1 MMLFW
6 TALAAMTAA
15 AVLAVLWPLSR
26 VVREPLG
33 EAAGVAVYRDQLA
46 EIERD
51 RARGLL
57 ADTEAEATRIEI
69 ARRLLGAASE
79 KMPLVAASTARRRFA
94 SIAALVGIPAI
105 SLSLYLSLGAPEVS
119 DAPLA
124 ARRAPPIEQQDIG
137 MLVHRLE
144 ERLTSRPDDGQ
155 GWELIAPIYLRV
167 GRTEEAITAQEKAI
181 QLLGSSASRQV
192 TLGEALLSQTP
203 GKIPA
208 EAKAAFERAL
218 AHDAKFS
225 AALFYLGLAAEQS
238 GDRSAARN
246 YWTQTI
252 ENAGPKDMWRI
263 PAQRHLL
270 QLERGAR

>member
-1 MMLFW
+1 MLFW

-15 AVLAVLWPLSR
+15 AVFAVLWPLSR
-26 VVREPLG
+26 TPREAFC

-57 ADTEAEATRIEI
+57 AGAEAEATRTEI
-69 ARRLLGAASE
+69 ARRLLAAASE
-79 KMPLVAASTARRRFA
+79 ATPPAVAGMYRRRIA
-94 SIAALVGIPAI
+94 SIAALIGIPLV
-105 SLSLYLSLGAPEVS
+105 SLALYFAYGAPEVA

-124 ARRAPPIEQQDIG
+124 ARLAPPVERQDIG

-144 ERLTSRPDDGQ
+144 ERLVSRPDDGQ

-167 GRTEEAITAQEKAI
+167 GRTEDAIAAQEKVI
-181 QLLGSSASRQV
+181 QLLGSSAARQV
-192 TLGEALLSQTP
+192 TLGEALIAQTP
-203 GKIPA
+203 GKIST

-218 AHDAKFS
+218 GHDAKFS
-225 AALFYLGLAAEQS
+225 PALFYLGLAAEQS
-238 GDRSAARN
+238 GDRNAARK
-246 YWTQTI
+246 YWTQVI
-252 ENAGPKDMWRI
+252 EAAGPKDMWRI

>member
-1 MMLFW
+1 MLFW

-15 AVLAVLWPLSR
+15 AVFAVLWPLSR
-26 VVREPLG
+26 APREAFG

-57 ADTEAEATRIEI
+57 AGAEAEATRTEI
-69 ARRLLGAASE
+69 ARRLLAAASE
-79 KMPLVAASTARRRFA
+79 KTSPAVAGMVRRRIA
-94 SIAALVGIPAI
+94 SIAALIGIPLV
-105 SLSLYLSLGAPEVS
+105 SLALYFAYGAPEVA

-124 ARRAPPIEQQDIG
+124 ARLAPPVERQDIG

-144 ERLTSRPDDGQ
+144 ERLVSRPNDGQ

-167 GRTEEAITAQEKAI
+167 GRTEDAIAAQEKVI
-181 QLLGSSASRQV
+181 QLLGSSAARQV
-192 TLGEALLSQTP
+192 TLGEALIAQTP
-203 GKIPA
+203 GKIST

-218 AHDAKFS
+218 GHDAKFS
-225 AALFYLGLAAEQS
+225 PALFYLGLAAEQS
-238 GDRSAARN
+238 GDRNAARK
-246 YWTQTI
+246 YWTQVI
-252 ENAGPKDMWRI
+252 EAAGPKDMWRI

>member
-1 MMLFW
+1 MLFW

-15 AVLAVLWPLSR
+15 AVFAVLWPLSR
-26 VVREPLG
+26 VPRALPG

-57 ADTEAEATRIEI
+57 ARPEAEAAHTEI
-69 ARRLLGAASE
+69 ARRLLAAASE
-79 KMPLVAASTARRRFA
+79 KTEPAVASIQRRRIASTA
-94 SIAALVGIPAI
+94 ALIGIPLV
-105 SLSLYLSLGAPEVS
+105 SLALYLSYGAPDMP

-124 ARRAPPIEQQDIG
+124 ERLAPPIERQDIG

-144 ERLTSRPDDGQ
+144 ERLTSRPNDGQ

-167 GRTEEAITAQEKAI
+167 GRTEDAIAAQESAI
-181 QLLGSSASRQV
+181 RLLGSNAARQV
-192 TLGEALLSQTP
+192 TLGEALIAQMP
-203 GKIPA
+203 GKISP

-218 AHDAKFS
+218 AHDAGFS
-225 AALFYLGLAAEQS
+225 PALFYLGLAAQQS
-238 GDRSAARN
+238 GDRDAAKK
-246 YWTQTI
+246 YWTQVV
-252 ENAGPKDMWRI
+252 ESAGPKDMWRI

-270 QLERGAR
+270 ELERSAR